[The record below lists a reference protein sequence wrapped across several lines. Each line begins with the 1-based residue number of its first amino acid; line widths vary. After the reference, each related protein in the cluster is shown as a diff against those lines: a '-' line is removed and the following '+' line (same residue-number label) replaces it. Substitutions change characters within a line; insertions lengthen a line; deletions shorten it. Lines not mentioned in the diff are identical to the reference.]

1 MQMRRAAQEME
12 SLLLATDA
20 EGRRIYTDQV
30 VRAFVPYLLL
40 SFARAIDPSTLP
52 GPVLSAIAELRA
64 ELGLNRETGLELA
77 EAIAAHYTANPPPT
91 GLVEGFERY
100 FRQLLVEGAADSALG
115 LLGLSK
121 RTAPHIDEQRT
132 AGKLPLALAAHL
144 FHKKEQQS

>member
-1 MQMRRAAQEME
+1 ME

-20 EGRRIYTDQV
+20 EGRRIYTDEV
-30 VRAFVPYLLL
+30 VRALVPYLLL
-40 SFARAIDPSTLP
+40 SFARAIDPRTLS
-52 GPVLSAIAELRA
+52 GPVLSAIAELRT
-64 ELGLNRETGLELA
+64 ELGLDRETGLELA
-77 EAIAAHYTANPPPT
+77 EAVAAHYLAHPPPT

-100 FRQLLVEGAADSALG
+100 FRQLLVEGAADSGLG

-121 RTAPHIDEQRT
+121 RTAPHLEQQRT